1 MRSGQHVVASR
12 PKLPYRLIPGPNRVI
27 IRAESKDKPAERRC
41 GDEKMKINKALIG
54 VVASAFVAT
63 GAMAADIPT
72 APIVV
77 APPAPMATPAFNWT
91 GMYFGGNYTRIVTPL
106 QFGAH
111 VGYNFAFGGA
121 IVGVEGGVG
130 LAAPGV
136 INASVRAKAGFA
148 VGERLLLYGVAGV
161 EVYLVGPA
169 VAVWT
174 AAGGAEF
181 AINHRVSVF
190 AEVGVVGLLTPID
203 CCGLGLRAGVNF
215 RPGR

>member
-1 MRSGQHVVASR
+1 
-12 PKLPYRLIPGPNRVI
+12 
-27 IRAESKDKPAERRC
+27 
-41 GDEKMKINKALIG
+41 MKIGKALIG

-91 GMYFGGNYTRIVTPL
+91 GMYAGGDYTLLATPL

-130 LAAPGV
+130 LALPGV
-136 INASVRAKAGFA
+136 ISMSVRAKAGFA
-148 VGERLLLYGVAGV
+148 VRERLLLYGVAGL
-161 EVYLVGPA
+161 EAYLVGPA
-169 VAVWT
+169 AVFWT
-174 AAGGAEF
+174 AAGGAEL

-190 AEVGVVGLLTPID
+190 AEAGVAGVFSPID
-203 CCGLGLRAGVNF
+203 CCALSIRAGVNF